1 MTEYVLDIKT
11 ISKDHL
17 VLHGGDDC
25 RTEYFFTIDINGNVN
40 IAIRQ
45 VPQSHHN
52 PHTEQFQKKNIV
64 SINDNI
70 PIPKYFINIIKELI
84 EGPSSQ
90 ENLSVHHHF
99 RSKYMVIQPW
109 GSNINCLSPFY
120 QKYWTIVIG
129 IIIKIK
135 EELRELVENPQD
147 NLDIKTQLD
156 TYIVKT
162 NLQQQHILE
171 LETKVD
177 NIQTAYFDILNNNKY
192 LKELIKSNENKQ
204 TELQIENEKLL
215 RELNN
220 MKQLDETRKYEQQKM
235 EELEKERLWKEYK
248 LQKQNYNPLYR

>member
-1 MTEYVLDIKT
+1 MTEYVLDIKNT
-11 ISKDHL
+11 SKDHE
-17 VLHGGDDC
+17 VTTTSRH
-25 RTEYFFTIDINGNVN
+25 EYFFTIDINGNVN
-40 IAIRQ
+40 IAIRM
-45 VPQSHHN
+45 VPESYHN

-70 PIPKYFINIIKELI
+70 PIPKYFIKIIKELI

-90 ENLSVHHHF
+90 ENLSVHHPF
-99 RSKYMVIQPW
+99 CSKYMVIQCW
-109 GSNINCLSPFY
+109 GSNINCSPPFY

-135 EELRELVENPQD
+135 EEIRELVENTQN

-156 TYIVKT
+156 TYIVRT
-162 NLQQQHILE
+162 TLQKKQISE

-177 NIQTAYFDILNNNKY
+177 NIQTAYFDILNDNKY
-192 LKELIKSNENKQ
+192 LKELIKSKENKQ
-204 TELQIENEKLL
+204 TELQSEIDKLL

-220 MKQLDETRKYEQQKM
+220 MKQLEETRKYEQQKM

-248 LQKQNYNPLYR
+248 LQKQNYNPLSR